1 MLLIGVG
8 GAALGRLADPPTGL
22 RAHYFT
28 NLTRSGSPIV
38 VTIDRSPSTDT
49 LDNGTA
55 GVWPSYSVEWSGFLV
70 IDAADT
76 YEFSTL
82 SDDGSELEVADRIVV
97 SNGGLHGP
105 QEARGSIALGAG
117 VHPLKL
123 RYEQAGG
130 GFTLAVRFA
139 RAGGRMMDL
148 PPSRLLPDAM
158 SYTEYRLRR
167 AVPLGGAAL
176 AVLLWMAVRL
186 RADTTAR
193 QARAMARRGPPVR
206 TADSGPAL
214 WHEAR
219 GTRHFIAIIVIV
231 GLAVRIFMMLGSDA
245 ILWGDSDVFI
255 EAFGAIR
262 SGRFL
267 DHDPYRTLLY
277 PYFLTAFLI
286 WSGEPPM
293 DQIIVGAQHLL
304 GIVTAVCLFLTCRPV
319 FGTRVALAGAL
330 LLTVHTTQLFY
341 EVSILSETFFG
352 CVLAISLVP
361 ITAFVAGP
369 TLRGA
374 VLTGLLCAVLTLTR
388 PVAEWFILV
397 PLVLGLGAWPA
408 FARIASYGEV
418 SPERLRRV
426 GGGLGL
432 GALRPTL
439 GKRGTLAAAMLGTY
453 LVIML
458 PWSYLNQQQFN
469 HFGVAL
475 GRGFGLFIRVFD
487 IDHLEPPPDTRLP
500 EVRKMLDYGIAT
512 QYSPATFVR
521 DELRRRHYSAAQADE
536 LMAQFAIETATHHPW
551 TFLVN
556 SLKQWAIQ
564 LGGPMQDEAICRS
577 AQGLYLCSK
586 RTQGYA
592 REPFL
597 NRPRYEHE
605 PVRPWVVAYMR
616 HLQIPMG
623 IVASLALYGLV
634 AYLAERRPDWV
645 KGLFLAS
652 VIGYFTFLPAFAQS
666 PQDRYRLP
674 IDGLLFMFA
683 VLGLTRLFGQLRL
696 RA

>member
-1 MLLIGVG
+1 MLLVGVG
-8 GAALGRLADPPTGL
+8 GAALGRLADPPTGV
-22 RAHYFT
+22 RGHYFT

-38 VTIDRSPSTDT
+38 VTIDHSLSTDT

-70 IDAADT
+70 IDEADT

-105 QEARGSIALGAG
+105 QEARGTIALGAG

-130 GFTLAVRFA
+130 GFALAVRFA
-139 RAGGRMMDL
+139 RAGQRMMDI

-176 AVLLWMAVRL
+176 AMLLWIAVRL

-193 QARAMARRGPPVR
+193 QAAAAAASLPTRAIDTPGVAM
-206 TADSGPAL
+206 
-214 WHEAR
+214 
-219 GTRHFIAIIVIV
+219 AIIVIV
-231 GLAVRIFMMLGSDA
+231 GLTVRIFMMLGSDA

-255 EAFGAIR
+255 ESFGAIR
-262 SGRFL
+262 SGRLL
-267 DHDPYRTLLY
+267 DHDPHRTLLY

-304 GIVTAVCLFLTCRPV
+304 GILTAVCLYIACRPV
-319 FGTRVALAGAL
+319 FGARVALAGAL
-330 LLTVHTTQLFY
+330 MLAVHTTQLFY
-341 EVSILSETFFG
+341 EVSILSEVLFG
-352 CVLAISLVP
+352 CLLAISLVP
-361 ITAFVAGP
+361 MTSFVANP
-369 TLRGA
+369 TARGA
-374 VLTGLLCAVLTLTR
+374 VMTGLLCVVLTLTR
-388 PVAEWFILV
+388 PVAEWFVVV
-397 PLVLGLGAWPA
+397 PLVLALGTWGLAVRRKPGEGDGPGTGRPA
-408 FARIASYGEV
+408 IRK
-418 SPERLRRV
+418 RV
-426 GGGLGL
+426 
-432 GALRPTL
+432 TV
-439 GKRGTLAAAMLGTY
+439 AAMMLGSY
-453 LVIML
+453 LAIML
-458 PWSYLNQQQFN
+458 PWSLFNQQQF
-469 HFGVAL
+469 HFFGVAL

-487 IDHLEPPPDTRLP
+487 VDRLEPPPETRLP
-500 EVRKMLDYGIAT
+500 EVRKMLDYGVAT

-521 DELRRRHYSAAQADE
+521 DELRRHHYSAAQADE
-536 LMAQFAIETATHHPW
+536 LMAQFALETAAHHPW
-551 TFLVN
+551 TFAIN
-556 SLKQWAIQ
+556 SVKQWAIQ

-577 AQGLYLCSK
+577 AQGPYLCSK

-623 IVASLALYGLV
+623 IVASLALYGLIV
-634 AYLAERRPDWV
+634 YLAERRPDWV

-674 IDGLLFMFA
+674 IDGVLFTFA
-683 VLGLTRLFGQLRL
+683 VFGLTRLFRQLRL
-696 RA
+696 RESHGETRETTT

>member
-22 RAHYFT
+22 RGHYFT
-28 NLTRSGSPIV
+28 NLTRSGPPIV
-38 VTIDRSPSTDT
+38 VTIDRSLSTDT

-70 IDAADT
+70 IDEADT

-105 QEARGSIALGAG
+105 QEARGTVALGAG
-117 VHPLKL
+117 VHPFKL
-123 RYEQAGG
+123 RYQQAGG
-130 GFTLAVRFA
+130 SFALAVRFA
-139 RAGGRMMDL
+139 RAGRRMMEI

-176 AVLLWMAVRL
+176 AVLLWIA
-186 RADTTAR
+186 APY
-193 QARAMARRGPPVR
+193 AMARRRAVASAGQAGAATAR
-206 TADSGPAL
+206 TGAVDRPRVA
-214 WHEAR
+214 
-219 GTRHFIAIIVIV
+219 IAIIVIV

-255 EAFGAIR
+255 EAFGSIR

-304 GIVTAVCLFLTCRPV
+304 GIVTAVCFFLAGRPV

-341 EVSILSETFFG
+341 EVSILSEVFFG
-352 CVLAISLVP
+352 CLLAISLMP
-361 ITAFVAGP
+361 MTAFVASP
-369 TLRGA
+369 TMRGA
-374 VLTGLLCAVLTLTR
+374 VVTGLLCVVLTLTR
-388 PVAEWFILV
+388 PVAEWFFVV
-397 PLVLGLGAWPA
+397 PLM
-408 FARIASYGEV
+408 V
-418 SPERLRRV
+418 SLTSVSGWRRR
-426 GGGLGL
+426 
-432 GALRPTL
+432 ATI
-439 GKRGTLAAAMLGTY
+439 AAAIGATVLA
-453 LVIML
+453 VML
-458 PWSYLNQQQFN
+458 PWSLLNERQF
-469 HFGVAL
+469 HYFGVAI

-487 IDHLEPPPDTRLP
+487 IDRLEPPPDTRLP
-500 EVRKMLDYGIAT
+500 EVRKILDYGAT
-512 QYSPATFVR
+512 QLSPATFVR
-521 DELRRRHYSAAQADE
+521 DELSRHHYSAAQADE
-536 LMAQFAIETATHHPW
+536 LMAQFALETAAHHPW
-551 TFLVN
+551 TFAAN
-556 SLKQWAIQ
+556 SVKQWAIQ
-564 LGGPMQDEAICRS
+564 LGGALQDEAICSS
-577 AQGLYLCSK
+577 AQGHYLCSK

-605 PVRPWVVAYMR
+605 PVRPWVVAYIR
-616 HLQIPMG
+616 YLQIPMG

-634 AYLAERRPDWV
+634 AYLAERRPDWL

-683 VLGLTRLFGQLRL
+683 VFGLTRLFRQLRL
-696 RA
+696 RYGETS